1 MATTASKRAWL
12 DGYSWS
18 GSERVD
24 LTPRPS
30 GASVAA
36 PRIITPADEARDITK
51 NDIVELIEDLPG
63 VPAGTLGKVL
73 MVTGFTWIR
82 FNVLFTN
89 SVNGGQIDRA
99 KLRLLTKAEA
109 KAARKA
115 RRAA

>member
-1 MATTASKRAWL
+1 M
-12 DGYSWS
+12 
-18 GSERVD
+18 
-24 LTPRPS
+24 
-30 GASVAA
+30 AA

-89 SVNGGQIDRA
+89 SVNVGQIDRA
-99 KLRLLTKAEA
+99 KLPPADQGRGQGGP
-109 KAARKA
+109 
-115 RRAA
+115 

>member
-1 MATTASKRAWL
+1 M
-12 DGYSWS
+12 
-18 GSERVD
+18 
-24 LTPRPS
+24 
-30 GASVAA
+30 AA

-63 VPAGTLGKVL
+63 APAGTLGKVL

-89 SVNGGQIDRA
+89 SVNVGQIDRA

>member
-1 MATTASKRAWL
+1 M
-12 DGYSWS
+12 
-18 GSERVD
+18 
-24 LTPRPS
+24 
-30 GASVAA
+30 AA

-89 SVNGGQIDRA
+89 SVNVGQIDRA

-115 RRAA
+115 RRDA

>member
-1 MATTASKRAWL
+1 M
-12 DGYSWS
+12 
-18 GSERVD
+18 
-24 LTPRPS
+24 
-30 GASVAA
+30 AA

-51 NDIVELIEDLPG
+51 NDIVELLEDLPG

-89 SVNGGQIDRA
+89 SVNVGQIDRA

>member
-1 MATTASKRAWL
+1 M
-12 DGYSWS
+12 
-18 GSERVD
+18 
-24 LTPRPS
+24 
-30 GASVAA
+30 AA

-89 SVNGGQIDRA
+89 SVNVGQIDRA

>member
-1 MATTASKRAWL
+1 M
-12 DGYSWS
+12 
-18 GSERVD
+18 
-24 LTPRPS
+24 
-30 GASVAA
+30 AA

-89 SVNGGQIDRA
+89 SVNVGQIDRA

-109 KAARKA
+109 KAARRA

>member
-1 MATTASKRAWL
+1 
-12 DGYSWS
+12 
-18 GSERVD
+18 
-24 LTPRPS
+24 
-30 GASVAA
+30 VAA

-89 SVNGGQIDRA
+89 SVNVGQIDRA

>member
-1 MATTASKRAWL
+1 M
-12 DGYSWS
+12 
-18 GSERVD
+18 
-24 LTPRPS
+24 
-30 GASVAA
+30 AA

-89 SVNGGQIDRA
+89 SVNVGQIDRA

-109 KAARKA
+109 KATRKA

>member
-1 MATTASKRAWL
+1 MRA
-12 DGYSWS
+12 
-18 GSERVD
+18 
-24 LTPRPS
+24 PS
-30 GASVAA
+30 
-36 PRIITPADEARDITK
+36 IITPADEARDITK
-51 NDIVELIEDLPG
+51 NDIVELLEDLPG

-89 SVNGGQIDRA
+89 SVNVGQIDRA

>member
-89 SVNGGQIDRA
+89 SVNVGQIDRA

-109 KAARKA
+109 KAARRA

>member
-1 MATTASKRAWL
+1 M
-12 DGYSWS
+12 
-18 GSERVD
+18 
-24 LTPRPS
+24 
-30 GASVAA
+30 AA
-36 PRIITPADEARDITK
+36 PRIFTAADEARDITK
-51 NDIVELIEDLPG
+51 NDIVELLEDLPG

-89 SVNGGQIDRA
+89 SVNVGQIDRA

>member
-36 PRIITPADEARDITK
+36 PRIIPPADEARDITK

-89 SVNGGQIDRA
+89 SVNVGQIDRA

>member
-1 MATTASKRAWL
+1 M
-12 DGYSWS
+12 
-18 GSERVD
+18 
-24 LTPRPS
+24 
-30 GASVAA
+30 AA

-51 NDIVELIEDLPG
+51 NDIVELLEDLPG

-89 SVNGGQIDRA
+89 SVNFGQIDRA

>member
-89 SVNGGQIDRA
+89 SVNVGQIDRA

>member
-36 PRIITPADEARDITK
+36 PRIITPAAEARDITK

-89 SVNGGQIDRA
+89 SVNVGQIDRA

>member
-1 MATTASKRAWL
+1 
-12 DGYSWS
+12 
-18 GSERVD
+18 
-24 LTPRPS
+24 
-30 GASVAA
+30 VAA

-51 NDIVELIEDLPG
+51 NDIVELLEDLPG

-89 SVNGGQIDRA
+89 SVNVGQIDRA

>member
-1 MATTASKRAWL
+1 M
-12 DGYSWS
+12 
-18 GSERVD
+18 
-24 LTPRPS
+24 
-30 GASVAA
+30 AA

-89 SVNGGQIDRA
+89 SVNVGQIDRA

-115 RRAA
+115 ARAA

>member
-1 MATTASKRAWL
+1 MPTTASMRAWL

-89 SVNGGQIDRA
+89 SVNVGQIDRA

>member
-1 MATTASKRAWL
+1 MATTASKQAWL

-89 SVNGGQIDRA
+89 SVNVGQIDRA